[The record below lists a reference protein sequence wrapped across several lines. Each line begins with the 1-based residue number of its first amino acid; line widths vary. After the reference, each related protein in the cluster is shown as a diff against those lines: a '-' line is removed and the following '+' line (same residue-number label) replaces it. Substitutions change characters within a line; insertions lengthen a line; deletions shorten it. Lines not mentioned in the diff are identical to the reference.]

1 MASAD
6 HGRSRRDED
15 RYRDSRRRD
24 DKFSDRRHDDRR
36 DRDRDRERDRERD
49 RDRDRNRRRSRSPD
63 FRRDRRERS
72 RDRDRYRNDRGPRR
86 DYDGRDNRRDGRDA
100 RDSRGDS
107 RDNRG
112 GDRAYDRHRGSKSA
126 TPARALES
134 RSDDRL
140 SRDEKPKDKSMEEKL
155 ARLAEWKKKQAE
167 KKAQQVAE
175 TDGTAQSPTTTAP
188 TTTAPTTTASTTTAS
203 VTPTVTSEPA
213 KAQPQV
219 NGNAEVAKQKN
230 TVKLDETAKVKPLQS
245 KPVGVTVP
253 AVSQQAKAPS
263 LSTNDAIALKF
274 KPKATQ
280 ELQEEKS
287 ALLDDEGETS
297 KKRKLQAL
305 PASVP
310 EYTPLDDVEE
320 DAAMSDIASDEEQKQ
335 LEKRRADI
343 AIEYTHMEDAPA
355 APEDKMEVEDEDVD
369 PLDAFMADLTEKPAR
384 GAPQGQ
390 AMFGEDLEPDMNAI
404 KDDDLFA
411 LAAARKKK
419 KEVPVIDHSKVAYEP
434 FRKHFYT
441 APQEI
446 SDMTDEEVA
455 DLRLQLDGIKVKPA
469 TVPRPVL
476 NFAQMGLMTATL
488 DVLRGVGYETPTP
501 IQSQAVSIILSGI
514 DVLAVARTGSGKTLA
529 FILPTIRHILDQPPL
544 KPTDG
549 PICLVVAPTR
559 ELALQIVNE
568 AKPFLKASNLK
579 IACAYGGPPI
589 SEHIALMK
597 RGGIR
602 KPSPQHLI

>member
-126 TPARALES
+126 TPARALEN
-134 RSDDRL
+134 RSDDRP

-188 TTTAPTTTASTTTAS
+188 TTTAPTTTAS

-219 NGNAEVAKQKN
+219 NGNVEVAKQKN

-343 AIEYTHMEDAPA
+343 AIEDTHMEDAPA

>member
-188 TTTAPTTTASTTTAS
+188 TTTAS

-320 DAAMSDIASDEEQKQ
+320 DAAMSDIASDEEQKR

-343 AIEYTHMEDAPA
+343 AIEDTHMEDAPA